1 MKRLLLLPFL
11 CLMPAAEAVD
21 FVKCESIQAAAS
33 RVKESMDWRPAYKA
47 ELRAKQ
53 EAACGTYNQWQ
64 FNFSSRQEFQKCQR
78 KNKIFKTEA
87 IKQAWIDAYQAPI
100 KARLE
105 TIQAAYDA
113 EGCY

>member
-33 RVKESMDWRPAYKA
+33 RVEASLDWLPAYKA

-53 EAACGTYNQWQ
+53 EAACGTMSEWRTR
-64 FNFSSRQEFQKCQR
+64 FASRQEFWDCQSR
-78 KNKIFKTEA
+78 NAIFQNEA
-87 IKQAWIDAYQAPI
+87 IKQAWIDDYQAPM
-100 KARLE
+100 KARLAKIE
-105 TIQAAYDA
+105 ADYEA

>member
-21 FVKCESIQAAAS
+21 FVKCESIQAAAL
-33 RVKESMDWRPAYKA
+33 RVEASLNWLPAYKA

-78 KNKIFKTEA
+78 KNEIFKSAA
-87 IKQAWIDAYQAPI
+87 IKQAWIDNYQAPM
-100 KARLE
+100 KARLAE
-105 TIQAAYDA
+105 IQAAYDA